1 MSAVAS
7 DQHVSPLGYTL
18 DQVME
23 FLDAC
28 EKYLLSDAYVET
40 MGKGTAN
47 LKPKEKEEI
56 LKNRFLNESKNIW
69 KTIVLEDASSKV
81 SDNFLNDALHYFVNQ
96 RREFALYQRYQ
107 KFEAV
112 EREQFLVAL
121 HGKELSEARKTRQQE
136 LQIYGQNVEKEMLAL
151 SIDEVEEKLKTL
163 YPLVRAW
170 NEKLAKVPPEEQ
182 DIFCTRQ
189 PFETMKPLIQMQIL
203 QQIMQIRLRELNGG
217 DDNCNKG
224 G

>member
-28 EKYLLSDAYVET
+28 EKYLLSDAYMET
-40 MGKGTAN
+40 IGKGIAN

-56 LKNRFLNESKNIW
+56 LRNHFLNESKNIW
-69 KTIVLEDASSKV
+69 KTVALKDVSAKV

-107 KFEAV
+107 KFEVV
-112 EREQFLVAL
+112 ERERFLVAL

-136 LQIYGQNVEKEMLAL
+136 LQIYGQNTEKEMLAL

-189 PFETMKPLIQMQIL
+189 PFEAMKPLIQMQIL
-203 QQIMQIRLRELNGG
+203 QQIMHIRLRELQGG
-217 DDNCNKG
+217 DANCHEG